1 MFRKMFV
8 LVLLTAIL
16 GCQPVLG
23 SITETSNRESLFTGD
38 GGTAGFVFSFP
49 IDTGSSGSHADLEVH
64 LITTAT
70 GNSVE
75 QTETTHYSVS
85 ATNNNFSSGGTVTMV
100 TAPAAT
106 EMLLLIRDTPQTQE
120 ASIGAS
126 GVRRTIQDA
135 LDKLTKQI
143 IDLQEESNRSLK
155 FPVSDSTS
163 ITAELADSVS
173 RASTALGFTST
184 GAPVAISSFTPGTV
198 AVDVFMEDYLA
209 KSNANAANTFMGLG
223 TTDSPTWVGGTF
235 TGAVTVGTTLGVTG
249 ATTLTGGIAGDL
261 DITGDVGM
269 ATAKTLTVETII
281 AVDGDGLSLHE
292 DGGTG
297 ILIED
302 GGLVGIGVTD
312 PDYALDIWST
322 GVTTIRLMSDS
333 DDNSADQDASIL
345 FQEDGTETTV
355 ASIRYDEGLAG
366 LSMGSFS
373 TADIFILSSTGFVG
387 IGDTTP
393 SYLLAVNEDI
403 VGFTARFLNDGNNA
417 NRQVLNLTGGP
428 DDGATG
434 NWDVVGILDGN
445 ADSIG
450 GIRHPTGG
458 GALAFFD
465 VSDERL
471 KENVRDTQIKGVDVI
486 RSLKVRDFEWTE
498 NGATVTG
505 GFSAQEVYAV
515 CPAAAVPPEPGN
527 PDSLW
532 TMSQGQFIP
541 YLVKAVQELEAKIKV
556 LEAAP

>member
-16 GCQPVLG
+16 GCQPIFG

-70 GNSVE
+70 GNAVE

-100 TAPAAT
+100 TAPAST
-106 EMLLLIRDTPQTQE
+106 EMLLIIRDTPQTQE

-135 LDKLTKQI
+135 LDKLTREV
-143 IDLQEESNRSLK
+143 IDLQEEISRSLK

-184 GAPVAISSFTPGTV
+184 GAPVAISSFTADTV
-198 AVDVFMEDYLA
+198 AVDEFMEDYLA
-209 KSNANAANTFMGLG
+209 KSTANTANIYMGLG
-223 TTDSPTWVGGTF
+223 TTDSPTFVGITA

-249 ATTLTGGIAGDL
+249 TTTLADVT
-261 DITGDVGM
+261 ITGDVGM
-269 ATAKTLTVETII
+269 ATGKTLTVETVQ
-281 AVDGDGLSLHE
+281 AVDATGLLLLE
-292 DGGTG
+292 DGGAG
-297 ILIED
+297 MIVED
-302 GGLVGIGVTD
+302 GGDIGIGVTD
-312 PDYALDIWST
+312 PDYKLDVWDT
-322 GVTTIRLMSDS
+322 GVATIRLMSDS
-333 DDNSADQDASIL
+333 DDNSADQDAAII
-345 FQEDGTETTV
+345 FQENGTETTV
-355 ASIRYDEGLAG
+355 ASIGYDEGLAG
-366 LSMGSFS
+366 LSMGSK
-373 TADIFILSSTGFVG
+373 TTTDIFIKASNGYVG
-387 IGDTTP
+387 LGDTSP
-393 SYLLAVNEDI
+393 SFLLSVNDD
-403 VGFTARFLNDGNNA
+403 VAGFTMRVFNDGNNA
-417 NRQVLNLTGGP
+417 NRQVVRLIGGP
-428 DDGATG
+428 DDGSTG
-434 NWDVVGILDGN
+434 NWDVVEFDDGDGGN
-445 ADSIG
+445 IG

-471 KENVRDTQIKGVDVI
+471 KENVRDTNIKGVDVI
-486 RSLKVRDFEWTE
+486 KSLKVRDFEWTE

-515 CPAAAVPPEPGN
+515 CPTAAVPPEPGN